1 MLGAIAPEPAPD
13 EPSAVLHLC
22 RPNAVL
28 AVRRFTMPPVI
39 RLALGT
45 VVGGVV
51 AVVGLD
57 VVGSNRYGVLAVAI
71 VSMLVIGY
79 IARDPFGTG
88 DWPLRRG

>member
-1 MLGAIAPEPAPD
+1 MA
-13 EPSAVLHLC
+13 
-22 RPNAVL
+22 
-28 AVRRFTMPPVI
+28 PVI
-39 RLALGT
+39 RLVLGT

-51 AVVGLD
+51 TILALD

-79 IARDPFGTG
+79 IARDPFGTR